1 MKPNIHVRKLIFFQS
16 IKGQM
21 YSFTYNHTIE
31 IELKAKINEINIY
44 NGAYPIARQLEKGNS
59 TQNGGQK
66 QQQENILTLLSLTG
80 PEFMLHLHDI
90 PLSPL
95 S

>member
-1 MKPNIHVRKLIFFQS
+1 MKPNVHVRKLIFS
-16 IKGQM
+16 KV
-21 YSFTYNHTIE
+21 SKARCTFTQNYTIE
-31 IELKAKINEINIY
+31 IELKVKINEINRY

-59 TQNGGQK
+59 AQKGGQK
-66 QQQENILTLLSLTG
+66 QQQENVLTLLSLTG

-90 PLSPL
+90 HLSPH